1 MEYESEQTK
10 RFQKEAEA
18 ELLHEVKVQMAAT
31 NYLAIRRKQQAELEE
46 KRAKALA
53 ALRRIETDSEIP
65 PRIKNAFHLLGQDML
80 FSKKSGRREEA
91 AQALQ
96 GLKQVLDNYETRG

>member
-1 MEYESEQTK
+1 MEYESDQTK
-10 RFQKEAEA
+10 RFLKEAEA
-18 ELLHEVKVQMAAT
+18 ELLREMKVQTAALK
-31 NYLAIRRKQQAELEE
+31 YLAIRRKQKAELEE

-53 ALRRIETDSEIP
+53 ALRRVETDSEIP
-65 PRIKNAFHLLGQDML
+65 QRIKNAFHLLGHDLL